1 MNRPSL
7 LIVLAAG
14 SIAPLWSC
22 AQSPKPGPDTAARS
36 ASAIESPRR
45 RLEALAEIEFAQP
58 ITQDLSGVARTI
70 DPGMPRAMAPGS
82 AEFRAATRPRAE
94 VLARFTIP
102 TPASRPAA
110 PSAEDLAAATK
121 AYAAGRSARMAND
134 PAKAQDLLEE
144 AVRLDPGSPTL
155 WRELGEALLALGD
168 RVGGADAF
176 TSAAELGER
185 DPRVLLVLASEGAG
199 RNDAAEVIRYSAAAL
214 ADAGESTAAESIVAG
229 AMLGTS
235 LLERGDLLAGAEVL
249 SGALDRLSA
258 ASPRGGEAPELA
270 RLRARRAEL
279 DMRAG
284 DAWMLLGQPERA
296 AQAYDRAAV
305 PEGRT
310 PIPVMQRRVAA
321 RTLTGRPAT
330 AALDMLDHLAAWE
343 GDLGPEETQW
353 LRGLSRV
360 ASVGP
365 ALRAELLRM
374 VHDTDARPSVRAQLL
389 RTLVRGSNDVGEADA
404 AVAGAGAVGRS
415 AVIVSDLLWSA
426 PAEARV
432 DLAARGV
439 ARDPASARAF
449 GSALSRLIPEPL
461 STARTLL
468 ASSATHDR
476 ALGAGIAAEID
487 RPTLASALID
497 AEPSPGDDAL
507 TIAELA
513 GRSGRWDR
521 VQPWLDA
528 ARAVV
533 EADPSR
539 EPDLLRTLIQCQR
552 LEEASAMAAGFDA
565 SGARDAESMLSAAEL
580 AIAMGDAQTALKRLD
595 VAAIADPFEERV
607 WERRVSLRTGDSP
620 VADEAAA
627 RMLGRSMAER
637 RARSALFALLRAR
650 EMGGQGLLREACE
663 VIIGISEREPSRDLA
678 MQLLAQAADEAGSK
692 DDADTV
698 AAVRSWLEARVLTAP
713 GSVPSHL
720 ALAQMRLASEDATGA
735 FELLD
740 DAWGRIGHP
749 ELARNAE
756 LILAERLN
764 RADEAASR
772 AMDRL
777 GGTRGVEASLERAER
792 LLVQRDTAGAI
803 AACRSALPD
812 GGGLTQ
818 NQARRWHAAA
828 FELSR
833 TAPDATQA
841 TGVLELLDAA
851 LAHGLELP
859 EELTRARVLML
870 ARAGDTDRLRSLL
883 NEDALG
889 EGTGLVVVQSLLAAE
904 RHAEGLDLL
913 GELALAGNTVEPEL
927 VVEWARLVGAV
938 GDAAR
943 VRAFLS
949 LAGRLGLERDAALA
963 LQDRFDF
970 GELPGERTPARDR
983 ADIAY
988 AGALVA
994 SFAEREAEAEG
1005 LYRLCLEL
1013 DPGHAWAA
1021 NDLGYAL
1028 AEDDRELTEAERLT
1042 ALALSVLPDEASVL
1056 DSLAWARY
1064 KLGVFADEL
1073 AADGVAVVREGAVT
1087 LLVRA
1092 AGLESGLDNP
1102 TIHLHLGDAF
1112 WRLGRS
1118 EEAIQAWVEAERL
1131 LRDAARAVAG
1141 SATPNTRAADRI
1153 NAELREVRRR
1163 LSDGENGRQPPLG
1176 RVPSL
1181 DGPVRAPDPAS

>member
-1 MNRPSL
+1 MNRTTL

-14 SIAPLWSC
+14 TIAPLWSC
-22 AQSPKPGPDTAARS
+22 AQSPTARPDAAARS

-45 RLEALAEIEFAQP
+45 RLEALAEIEFVQP

-70 DPGMPRAMAPGS
+70 DPGMPRAMPSGS
-82 AEFRAATRPRAE
+82 AEFRSATRPRAE
-94 VLARFTIP
+94 VLAGFTIP
-102 TPASRPAA
+102 TPASRPPR
-110 PSAEDLAAATK
+110 PSPEDLAAATK

-134 PAKAQDLLEE
+134 PAMAQDLLEE
-144 AVRLDPGSPTL
+144 AVRLDPGSATL

-168 RVGGADAF
+168 RAGGADAF
-176 TSAAELGER
+176 AAAAELGER

-199 RNDAAEVIRYSAAAL
+199 RNDADEVIRYSAAAL
-214 ADAGESTAAESIVAG
+214 ADAGEPTSAESIVAG

-249 SGALDRLSA
+249 SDALDRLSA
-258 ASPRGGEAPELA
+258 TSPRGGEAPELA

-296 AQAYDRAAV
+296 ARAYDRAAV
-305 PEGRT
+305 PDGRT

-330 AALDMLDHLAAWE
+330 AALDMLDHLAAWD

-360 ASVGP
+360 AGVGP

-374 VHDTDARPSVRAQLL
+374 VNNPDARPSVRAQLL

-404 AVAGAGAVGRS
+404 AMAGSGVVGRS
-415 AVIVSDLLWSA
+415 AVIASDLLWSA
-426 PAEARV
+426 PAEARI
-432 DLAARGV
+432 DLAARAV
-439 ARDPASARAF
+439 ARDPGSARAF

-461 STARTLL
+461 AAARTLL
-468 ASSATHDR
+468 ASRAAHER

-487 RPTLASALID
+487 QPTLASGLFE
-497 AEPSPGDDAL
+497 AEPAPGDDAL

-521 VQPWLDA
+521 VGPWLDA
-528 ARAVV
+528 ARAVARA
-533 EADPSR
+533 EPSR
-539 EPDLLRTLIQCQR
+539 APELLRTLIQCQR
-552 LEEASAMAAGFDA
+552 LEEASVMASGFDA
-565 SGARDAESMLSAAEL
+565 ATTRDAESLLSAAEL
-580 AIAMGDAQTALKRLD
+580 SIAMGDAQTAIKRLD
-595 VAAIADPFEERV
+595 QAAIADPFEERV

-692 DDADTV
+692 GDADTV
-698 AAVRSWLEARVLTAP
+698 AAVRAWLEARVLAAP

-720 ALAQMRLASEDATGA
+720 ALAQMRLASDDAAGA
-735 FELLD
+735 IALLD

-756 LILAERLN
+756 LILAERLD
-764 RADEAASR
+764 RADEAAAR
-772 AMDRL
+772 ALARL
-777 GGTRGVEASLERAER
+777 SGVRGVDASLERAER
-792 LLVQRDTAGAI
+792 LLLQRDTLGAVE
-803 AACRSALPD
+803 ACRSALPN

-818 NQARRWHAAA
+818 SQSRRWQAAA

-833 TAPDATQA
+833 LAVDTEQA
-841 TGVLELLDAA
+841 SGVLGLLDAA
-851 LAHGLELP
+851 LAQGLAFP
-859 EELTRARVLML
+859 DDLTRVRVLML
-870 ARAGDTDRLRSLL
+870 ARTGDTERLRALL
-883 NEDALG
+883 DQAALG
-889 EGTGLVVVQSLLAAE
+889 EATGLVIVQSLLVSE
-904 RHAEGLDLL
+904 RAAEGLDLL
-913 GELALAGNTVEPEL
+913 AELAMAGNTVEPEL
-927 VVEWARLVGAV
+927 VVEWARLVGSA

-943 VRAFLS
+943 VRVFLS
-949 LAGRLGLERDAALA
+949 MAERLGLERDAALA

-970 GELPGERTPARDR
+970 GALPGERTAARDR

-994 SFAEREAEAEG
+994 SFAERDAEAEG

-1042 ALALSVLPDEASVL
+1042 ALALSILPDEASVL

-1073 AADGVAVVREGAVT
+1073 DADMVTVSREGAVT
-1087 LLVRA
+1087 LLTRA
-1092 AGLESGLDNP
+1092 AGLESGRYNP
-1102 TIHLHLGDAF
+1102 TIHLHLGDAL

-1118 EEAIQAWVEAERL
+1118 EDAIQAWVEAERL
-1131 LRDAARAVAG
+1131 LRDAARAVAA
-1141 SATPNTRAADRI
+1141 SETPSTRAADRI

-1181 DGPVRAPDPAS
+1181 DGPARAPEPAG